1 MNATPRNDASWLVAD
16 IGGTHLRAA
25 LCGPDAALHAQAT
38 LACADYAT
46 PQAALA
52 DYLARCGA
60 RPVAACLAVAGA
72 VAGDV
77 FRFTNRVWEFSQA
90 QLRAELGLAR
100 LLVRNDFEALALA
113 LPELMPE
120 DVCRIGAGSARA
132 DCPMLVLGPG
142 TGLGVATLVPH
153 GGGWLALAGEG
164 GHAGF
169 APQDDLEIALAAVL
183 RRHTPRVTN
192 ETILSGSGLAALYAA
207 LALLEGKPA
216 EVLVAA
222 QVSARAL
229 AASDALAVRAQE
241 VFCAVLG
248 AVAGDMALVTGARG
262 GVYIGGGIAPRLLP
276 FLQASRF
283 RARFE
288 AKAAQQAYVA
298 AIPTRVIVRPAAA
311 LLGACAALRA
321 A

>member
-1 MNATPRNDASWLVAD
+1 MNATPRSDARWLVAD

-25 LCGPDAALHAQAT
+25 LCGPGVALHALAT
-38 LACADYAT
+38 LSCADYAT
-46 PQAALA
+46 PHAALA
-52 DYLARCGA
+52 DYLATCGA

-72 VAGDV
+72 VTGDV
-77 FRFTNRVWEFSQA
+77 FRFTNSGWQFSQA
-90 QLRAELGLAR
+90 QLCAELGLAQ
-100 LLVRNDFEALALA
+100 LLVQNDFEALALA
-113 LPELMPE
+113 LPELAPG
-120 DVCRIGAGSARA
+120 DLQPIGGGSARA
-132 DCPMLVLGPG
+132 HCPMLVLGPG

-153 GGGWLALAGEG
+153 GSTWLALAGEG

-183 RRHTPRVTN
+183 RRATPRVTN
-192 ETILSGSGLAALYAA
+192 ETILSGNGLAALYAA
-207 LALLEGKPA
+207 LALLDGKQA
-216 EVLVAA
+216 ASLDAA

-229 AASDALAVRAQE
+229 DGSDARAVRALD

-248 AVAGDMALVTGARG
+248 AVAGDLALITGARG

-276 FLQASRF
+276 FLQGSRF

-288 AKAAQQAYVA
+288 AKAAQEAYVA
-298 AIPTRVIVRPAAA
+298 AIPTRVIVRAAPA

-321 A
+321 L

>member
-1 MNATPRNDASWLVAD
+1 MNATPPNEASWLVAD

-25 LCGPDAALHAQAT
+25 LCGPDAALHAPAT

-46 PQAALA
+46 PHAALA
-52 DYLARCGA
+52 DYLASRGA

-72 VAGDV
+72 VTGDV
-77 FRFTNRVWEFSQA
+77 FRFTNSSWQFSQT
-90 QLRAELGLAR
+90 QLRAELGLAQ
-100 LLVRNDFEALALA
+100 LLVQNDFEALALA
-113 LPELMPE
+113 LPELAPG
-120 DVCRIGAGSARA
+120 DTQWIGGGSARA
-132 DCPMLVLGPG
+132 HCPMLVLGPG

-153 GGGWLALAGEG
+153 GNSWLALAGEG

-183 RRHTPRVTN
+183 RRATPRVSN
-192 ETILSGSGLAALYAA
+192 ETILSGTGLTALYAA
-207 LALLEGKPA
+207 LALLDGRQA
-216 EVLVAA
+216 ASLNAA

-229 AASDALAVRAQE
+229 DGSDARAVRALD

-248 AVAGDMALVTGARG
+248 AVAGDMALITGARG

-276 FLQASRF
+276 FLQGSRF
-283 RARFE
+283 RACFE
-288 AKAAQQAYVA
+288 AKASQEAYVA
-298 AIPTRVIVRPAAA
+298 AIPTWVIVRPAAA

-321 A
+321 L